1 MCQLRKKFTME
12 PIAIFSNISL
22 VEMAA
27 YLSTNENEFFVI
39 NSIEQRKLTTYENLF
54 LQVINEY
61 KSL

>member
-1 MCQLRKKFTME
+1 ME